1 MEHQIDETK
10 AKEWLHYAIALYNDD
25 KNDYE
30 VREGLIARGVPE
42 EWAEEIQ
49 TRALDSFET
58 SEKKGGSS
66 AMILGAG
73 LFLLGV
79 LLTFVVSIRGG
90 GVQIFYGLMVV
101 GLVTFVRGIGQK
113 LS

>member
-30 VREGLIARGVPE
+30 VKEGLKARGVPE
-42 EWAEEIQ
+42 EWADLIQ

-58 SEKKGGSS
+58 SEKKGGAG
-66 AMILGAG
+66 AMILGVG
-73 LFLLGV
+73 LFLLGI
-79 LLTFVVSIRGG
+79 LLTFVTSGGG
-90 GVQIFYGLMVV
+90 GVRIFYGLMIV
-101 GLVTFVRGIGQK
+101 GVVTFVRGIGQR

>member
-30 VREGLIARGVPE
+30 VREGLKARGVPE
-42 EWAEEIQ
+42 EWADLIQ
-49 TRALDSFET
+49 TRALNSFES

-79 LLTFVVSIRGG
+79 LLTFVTAGNG
-90 GVQIFYGLMVV
+90 GVHIFYGLMLV
-101 GLVTFVRGIGQK
+101 GVVTFVRGIGQR

>member
-1 MEHQIDETK
+1 MENQIDETK

-30 VREGLIARGVPE
+30 VREGLKARGVPE
-42 EWAEEIQ
+42 EWAVLIQ
-49 TRALDSFET
+49 IRALDSFEN
-58 SEKKGGSS
+58 SEKKGGAG
-66 AMILGAG
+66 AMIIGAG

-79 LLTFVVSIRGG
+79 LLTFVLSSGGG
-90 GVQIFYGLMVV
+90 GVQIFYGLMIV
-101 GLVTFVRGIGQK
+101 GVATFVRGVGQR

>member
-1 MEHQIDETK
+1 MENQIDETK
-10 AKEWLHYAIALYNDD
+10 AKEWLNYAITLYNND

-30 VREGLIARGVPE
+30 VREGLKARGVPE

-79 LLTFVVSIRGG
+79 LLTFVSANGNSVT
-90 GVQIFYGLMVV
+90 IFTGLMVV
-101 GLVTFVRGIGQK
+101 GGITFVRGIAQR

>member
-10 AKEWLHYAIALYNDD
+10 AKEWLHYAITLYNDD

-30 VREGLIARGVPE
+30 VREGLKARGVPE
-42 EWAEEIQ
+42 EWADLIQ
-49 TRALDSFET
+49 TRALDSFES

-79 LLTFVVSIRGG
+79 LLTFVTAGNG
-90 GVQIFYGLMVV
+90 GVRIFYGLMLV
-101 GLVTFVRGIGQK
+101 GVVTFVRGIGQR